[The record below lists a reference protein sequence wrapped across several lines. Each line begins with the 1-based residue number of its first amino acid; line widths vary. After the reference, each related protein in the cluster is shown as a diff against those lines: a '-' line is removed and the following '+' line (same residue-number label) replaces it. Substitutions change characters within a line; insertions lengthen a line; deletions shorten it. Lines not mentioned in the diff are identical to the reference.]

1 MTDRY
6 QAHVRRGTRLQTRD
20 GYAPGD
26 RFKRIFVMLIAG
38 LFGAVV
44 LDGCKAFEIRTQS
57 NSLSDNGFIARV
69 PETPRQRE
77 AYAALP
83 PYRLFRSTA
92 GGNVFYVYKNEKAGV
107 VYLGNEEDYQRYM
120 RQVRR
125 LVAFYETTE
134 DKMRAYDMESN
145 VQAHW
150 TAPWGNP

>member
-6 QAHVRRGTRLQTRD
+6 QACVIWGAGLQTRD
-20 GYAPGD
+20 GYAPGN
-26 RFKRIFVMLIAG
+26 RFKRIFVMLVAG
-38 LFGAVV
+38 LFAAVV
-44 LDGCKAFEIRTQS
+44 LNGCKAFDIRTQS
-57 NSLSDNGFIARV
+57 NTLSDNGFIARV

-92 GGNVFYVYKNEKAGV
+92 GSNVFYASKNEKAGV

-150 TAPWGNP
+150 NAPWDNP